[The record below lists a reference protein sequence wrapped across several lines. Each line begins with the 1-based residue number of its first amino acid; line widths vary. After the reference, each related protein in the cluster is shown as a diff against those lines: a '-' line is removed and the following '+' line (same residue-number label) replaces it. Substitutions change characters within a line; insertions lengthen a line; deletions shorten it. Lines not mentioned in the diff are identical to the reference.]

1 MSEKPSKTELEALME
16 SAEEVDNTKY
26 TEESIAALNSA
37 KAAAN
42 TVLADEDA
50 TAEEIEEAKGLLQAA
65 INNLN
70 LIEESNPIND
80 ENNENNEESKPSKE
94 ELNILIKSSEDLETN
109 KYTKESLKALN
120 IVIEEAKKV
129 FEDENAT
136 QEQIEDAEK
145 EIEEALNKL
154 TLIEEY
160 TLIGGNDGESSS
172 APSEI
177 TIPGNTY
184 EADNTNKTGN
194 TTENK
199 VKETSKDNNG
209 KGNVNLPKT
218 GDTSSVAVGL
228 SGSVLAFV
236 GVLLSKKKNK

>member
-1 MSEKPSKTELEALME
+1 
-16 SAEEVDNTKY
+16 
-26 TEESIAALNSA
+26 
-37 KAAAN
+37 
-42 TVLADEDA
+42 
-50 TAEEIEEAKGLLQAA
+50 
-65 INNLN
+65 
-70 LIEESNPIND
+70 
-80 ENNENNEESKPSKE
+80 
-94 ELNILIKSSEDLETN
+94 
-109 KYTKESLKALN
+109 TKESLKALN

-136 QEQIEDAEK
+136 QEQIEAAEK

-160 TLIGGNDGESSS
+160 TFIGGNDGESSS
-172 APSEI
+172 DPTETSV
-177 TIPGNTY
+177 PGNTD
-184 EADNTNKTGN
+184 EAANTNKTGKADEVN
-194 TTENK
+194 NITVIK
-199 VKETSKDNNG
+199 AKETSKDNNG